1 MSLSAATKRKPLN
14 CEVIYMILTH
24 SSHFCLWI
32 TDSLNLWISL
42 KMYQMQQRLSIYV
55 CVFINSSH
63 RLQSKESFMWS
74 REGRETRKVWTHSS
88 FHVSVFLLLC
98 TLWTQT
104 EDIRYTKQDIWN
116 YKEDQSKHVLYFRC
130 LKSGWYHVSH
140 QWDSVMTH
148 LHHTHPLLLLLCH
161 KYRKWPHFISFC
173 TISKP
178 SVFCLCWQSETLKI
192 FILWKIFIF
201 FFWCFIVV

>member
-74 REGRETRKVWTHSS
+74 QEKRKVWTHSS

-130 LKSGWYHVSH
+130 LKPGWYHVSH
-140 QWDSVMTH
+140 QWWPTYTTRTLCCFCSVINIEND
-148 LHHTHPLLLLLCH
+148 LILYPFA
-161 KYRKWPHFISFC
+161 PF
-173 TISKP
+173 
-178 SVFCLCWQSETLKI
+178 QSPVYSACADRVKR
-192 FILWKIFIF
+192 
-201 FFWCFIVV
+201 